1 MDPYR
6 PGSLSRRITGV
17 LLLVV
22 GIAVAARVVY
32 DLLAPLLPLAVA
44 LLVVS
49 GLYLVTVGH
58 WRR

>member
-1 MDPYR
+1 MQPYQS
-6 PGSLSRRITGV
+6 GGWARR
-17 LLLVV
+17 LLTTLFVILT
-22 GIAVAARVVY
+22 IAVVARVVY

-49 GLYLVTVGH
+49 GLYLVTTGR